1 MPNLIKTPNKAISCI
16 SGKST
21 STKELEEIGKAFD
34 IAVGNITLGSAE
46 RLLVLNIVSREMV
59 KLKKGQKIGFDFGTK
74 KEWEL
79 KRNK

>member
-16 SGKST
+16 SGE

>member
-16 SGKST
+16 SGE

-59 KLKKGQKIGFDFGTK
+59 KLKKGQKIGFDFETK

>member
-1 MPNLIKTPNKAISCI
+1 MPNLVKTPNKAISCI
-16 SGKST
+16 SGE